1 MARPHSPPNGGRTM
15 NELLELFLASVRDG
29 YVQVSAFVALTV
41 LLFSYVQYRTGG
53 ALVDRL
59 RASKRAQPLAGALMG
74 LTPGC
79 GGAIVMMPLYV
90 RGTVSFGTVVATL
103 IATAGDSAFVILVL
117 APEAALYA
125 YGIAFVSAVVFGYA
139 IDRFGLG
146 VGRVDAAVRRLDRT
160 ATDGGTLASASVG
173 SGPHDYERGQDHD
186 RDGSGYDAPACERT
200 VSGDDCGCATGESV
214 RESPVLTPLSHAA
227 HALWWVAAAAALA
240 LGMAYLFA
248 GAPEVPLEVG
258 LSFAGLFTVVGIT
271 GTVLSFYLYFVGRRY
286 LGDGEVGRA
295 RESFATTYDTLVHA
309 AMETSF
315 VTVWVLAAYL
325 LYEYGVVFTGVE
337 IGSVAAAAGLLA
349 PIAGALVGLIPGC
362 GPQIVLAGVYAE
374 GAIPFSALTANAI
387 SQDGDAL
394 FPLLAVDKTAAVV
407 ASIYT
412 TIPALIVGVALHLVF
427 GPLFGFG
434 LLS

>member
-1 MARPHSPPNGGRTM
+1 MV
-15 NELLELFLASVRDG
+15 ELADIFVASVRDG
-29 YVQVSAFVALTV
+29 YVQVSAFVAVTV
-41 LLFSYVQYRTGG
+41 LLFSLVQYRTGG
-53 ALVDRL
+53 ALVEKLSDSERL
-59 RASKRAQPLAGALMG
+59 QPLVGAAMG

-103 IATAGDSAFVILVL
+103 VATAGDSAFVILAL
-117 APEAALYA
+117 APKAGLYA
-125 YGIAFVSAVVFGYA
+125 YGIAFGTAIVSGYA
-139 IDRFGLG
+139 IDRFGVG

-160 ATDGGTLASASVG
+160 ATDGGVLTRGAPTT
-173 SGPHDYERGQDHD
+173 GPHDFEADSCGSHERG
-186 RDGSGYDAPACERT
+186 PA
-200 VSGDDCGCATGESV
+200 
-214 RESPVLTPLSHAA
+214 RESDFLTPLSHAV
-227 HALWWVAAAAALA
+227 HVLWWVAAAAALA
-240 LGMAYLFA
+240 LGVTYLLA
-248 GAPEVPLEVG
+248 GAPEVPLELGV
-258 LSFAGLFTVVGIT
+258 SFAGLFTVVGVT
-271 GTVLSFYLYFVGRRY
+271 GTTLSFYLYFVGRRY

-295 RESFATTYDTLVHA
+295 RESFSDTYDTLVHA

-325 LYEYGVVFTGVE
+325 LYEYGVVALGVDV
-337 IGSVAAAAGLLA
+337 GALAAAAGLLA

-394 FPLLAVDKTAAVV
+394 FPLLAIDRTAAVV

-412 TIPALIVGVALHLVF
+412 TIPALLVGVGLHLLF
-427 GPLFGFG
+427 GPLFGLG
-434 LLS
+434 VLG

>member
-1 MARPHSPPNGGRTM
+1 M
-15 NELLELFLASVRDG
+15 NEIVEIFVASVRDG
-29 YVQVSAFVALTV
+29 YVQVSAFVAVTV

-53 ALVDRL
+53 ALVERL
-59 RASKRAQPLAGALMG
+59 EENERFQPFAGAAMG

-90 RGTVSFGTVVATL
+90 RGSVSFGTVVATL
-103 IATAGDSAFVILVL
+103 IATAGDSAFVIFAL

-125 YGIAFVSAVVFGYA
+125 YGIAFATAVVFGYA
-139 IDRFGLG
+139 IDKFGLG
-146 VGRVDAAVRRLDRT
+146 VGRVDAAVSKLDRRA
-160 ATDGGTLASASVG
+160 ATDGGVATGGVS
-173 SGPHDYERGQDHD
+173 SGPHDFDASRDYDHD
-186 RDGSGYDAPACERT
+186 ASCDHDHEPA
-200 VSGDDCGCATGESV
+200 
-214 RESPVLTPLSHAA
+214 RESAILTPISHAA
-227 HALWWVAAAAALA
+227 HAAWWVAAGSALA
-240 LGMAYLFA
+240 LGVMYLLA
-248 GAPEVPLEVG
+248 GAPEVALELG
-258 LSFAGLFTVVGIT
+258 PTFDGAFTVVGIT
-271 GTVLSFYLYFVGRRY
+271 GTTLSFFLYFVGRRY

-295 RESFATTYDTLVHA
+295 RESFADAYDTLVHA

-315 VTVWVLAAYL
+315 VTVWVLTAYL
-325 LYEYGVVFTGVE
+325 LYEYGILLTGID
-337 IGSVAAAAGLLA
+337 IGAVAAAAGLLA

-394 FPLLAVDKTAAVV
+394 FPLIAVDKTAAIV

-412 TIPALIVGVALHLVF
+412 TIPALIVGVLLHVVF

-434 LLS
+434 VLG